1 MIGEYQIG
9 SSEPINGL
17 KIIIYLSAAD
27 IESLAEFPIFTS
39 VLVAP
44 ELFRIG
50 GAERPIN
57 GKEPGISFGDI
68 VSYSF
73 FPDYRLDSDI
83 FWSFIEDANSEA
95 FKIIGAESP
104 VSFFVFPI
112 YNSLSI
118 FGGQL
123 YCTLTDP
130 DDTSFIIRTTFK
142 DVSDKVV

>member
-9 SSEPINGL
+9 SSEPISGF
-17 KIIIYLSAAD
+17 KIAIVLYAENA
-27 IESLAEFPIFTS
+27 ESVAVFPVYTSLIVPEIFH
-39 VLVAP
+39 
-44 ELFRIG
+44 IG

-57 GKEPGISFGDI
+57 GKEPGVSFGDI
-68 VSYSF
+68 VSHSF
-73 FPDYRLDSDI
+73 FPDYGLLSDI

-95 FKIIGAESP
+95 FKILGAESP
-104 VSFFVFPI
+104 VSFFIFPV

-130 DDTSFIIRTTFK
+130 DDTSFVIRTTFK
-142 DVSDKVV
+142 DVSDKTV

>member
-9 SSEPINGL
+9 SDEPISGF
-17 KIIIYLSAAD
+17 KPITYLSASD
-27 IESLAEFPIFTS
+27 VSSLAEFPIFTS
-39 VLVAP
+39 LLVP
-44 ELFRIG
+44 EIFRIG

-68 VSYSF
+68 VSHSF

-130 DDTSFIIRTTFK
+130 DDTSFVIRTTFK